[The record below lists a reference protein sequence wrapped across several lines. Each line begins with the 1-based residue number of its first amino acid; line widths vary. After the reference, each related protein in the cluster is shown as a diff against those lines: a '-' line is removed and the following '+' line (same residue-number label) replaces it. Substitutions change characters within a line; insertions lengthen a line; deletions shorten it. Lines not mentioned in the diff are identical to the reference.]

1 MPTISQFFG
10 IVIQMF
16 WGEHAPPHF
25 HALHGAHEALIDV
38 RTLEII
44 RVNLPR
50 SALSLTLEWAIE
62 HRAESMQ
69 GRTLCQSKWPPKR
82 IAPLE

>member
-1 MPTISQFFG
+1 MPTITQFFG
-10 IVIQMF
+10 IVIQIF
-16 WGEHAPPHF
+16 WREHALPHL
-25 HALHGAHEALIDV
+25 HALYRAHEALIDV

-69 GRTLCQSKWPPKR
+69 DRTLCQSK
-82 IAPLE
+82 